1 MLSGAMI
8 YVVIIVVLALAFDV
22 INGFHDCANAI
33 ATTVSTRVMTLRQA
47 ILMSAAFNFIGAFM
61 STAVAKTIGNGLVSP
76 GNITSEVIIAAL
88 IGAIA
93 WNLITWYMAIPSS
106 SSHALIGGLIG
117 AAMTYTATFGVV
129 NWMNFFWKIALWIFL
144 SPIIGF
150 VIGYLMMT
158 LLNHLLKKTRP
169 AMVTSVF
176 SKLQV
181 VSAMLMALNH
191 GGNDA
196 QKSMGIISM
205 ALVSSGLIATF
216 EVPTWVKISCAV
228 AMAVG
233 TALGGKKI
241 IKTMGTNMA
250 KLAPVNGFAA
260 ETSAA
265 AIIFTATMFHA
276 PVSTTHIIST
286 SIMGVAA
293 SKRITAVKWILAK
306 DIVTAWILT
315 IPASGLIAA
324 LIMLLFK
331 FI

>member
-1 MLSGAMI
+1 MI
-8 YVVIIVVLALAFDV
+8 YVVIIVILALAFDM

-47 ILMSAAFNFIGAFM
+47 IFMSAVFNFIGAFM
-61 STAVAKTIGNGLVSP
+61 STAVAKTIGSGLVSP

-93 WNLITWYMAIPSS
+93 WNLITWYKAIPSS

-150 VIGYLMMT
+150 LIGYLMMT

-169 AMVTSVF
+169 ATVTSVF

-228 AMAVG
+228 AMALG

-306 DIVTAWILT
+306 DIVIAWIVT

-324 LIMLLFK
+324 AIMFLFQ
-331 FI
+331 IT

>member
-1 MLSGAMI
+1 MLSSAMI
-8 YVVIIVVLALAFDV
+8 YLAVIVVLALAFDL

-33 ATTVSTRVMTLRQA
+33 ATTVSTRVMTMQQA

-61 STAVAKTIGNGLVSP
+61 STAVAKTIGNGLVNPVHIS
-76 GNITSEVIIAAL
+76 SEVIIAAL
-88 IGAIA
+88 VGAIA
-93 WNLITWYMAIPSS
+93 WNLITWYLAIPSS
-106 SSHALIGGLIG
+106 SSHALIGGLLG
-117 AAMTYTATFGVV
+117 AAISFSGTFVIV
-129 NWMNFFWKIALWIFL
+129 NWLNFFWKVALWIFL
-144 SPIIGF
+144 SPVIGF
-150 VIGYLMMT
+150 IIGYLMMT
-158 LLNHLLKKTRP
+158 LLNWLLIKTRP
-169 AMVTSVF
+169 SLVTAIF

-196 QKSMGIISM
+196 QKSMGIIAM
-205 ALVSSGLIATF
+205 ALVSGGMISQFTI
-216 EVPTWVKISCAV
+216 PTWVKVSCAL
-228 AMAVG
+228 AMAIG
-233 TALGGKKI
+233 TGIGGKKI

-265 AIIFTATMFHA
+265 GIIFAATMLHA

-286 SIMGVAA
+286 AIMGVAA
-293 SKRITAVKWILAK
+293 SKRITAVKWVLAK

-315 IPASGLIAA
+315 IPASALIAA
-324 LIMLLFK
+324 AIMFVFK

>member
-1 MLSGAMI
+1 MLSSSII
-8 YVVIIVVLALAFDV
+8 YLVIIVILALVFDF

-47 ILMSAAFNFIGAFM
+47 IFMSAAFNFIGAFM

-76 GNITSEVIIAAL
+76 KNISSEVIIAAL

-93 WNLITWYMAIPSS
+93 WNLITWYFAIPSS

-117 AAMTYTATFGVV
+117 AAMTYTTTVGVV
-129 NWMNFFWKIALWIFL
+129 DWMNFFWKIALWVFL
-144 SPIIGF
+144 SPVIGF
-150 VIGYLMMT
+150 IVGYLIMT

-169 AMVTSVF
+169 AAVTAIF
-176 SKLQV
+176 SKLQI

-196 QKSMGIISM
+196 QKSMGIIAM
-205 ALVSSGLIATF
+205 ALVSGGMIATF
-216 EVPTWVKISCAV
+216 EVPTWVKISCAI

-233 TALGGKKI
+233 TAVGGKKI

-250 KLAPVNGFAA
+250 RLAPVNGFAA

-265 AIIFTATMFHA
+265 AIIFTATMLHA

-293 SKRITAVKWILAK
+293 SKRVTAVKWILAK
-306 DIVTAWILT
+306 DIVTAWIIT
-315 IPASGLIAA
+315 IPASA
-324 LIMLLFK
+324 LISAIIMMLFK
-331 FI
+331 VI